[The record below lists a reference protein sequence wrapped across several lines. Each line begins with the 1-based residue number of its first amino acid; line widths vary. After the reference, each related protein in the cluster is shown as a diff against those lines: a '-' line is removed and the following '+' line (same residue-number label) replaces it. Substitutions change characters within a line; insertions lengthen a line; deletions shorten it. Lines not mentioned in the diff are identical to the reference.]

1 MAEKVH
7 PIENPDEN
15 IHTPEEDTHTPEPDT
30 PKEPQ
35 DTQNEPQEIVPKVT
49 KPKKAAPEWWNNMK
63 GFFKMLFVT
72 PIVLMQNI
80 FLRIAGGKDAVEK
93 ARLDADALSRGDE
106 ARRAG
111 KAEGKRMEREINNL
125 LEARIQSDPNFSKD
139 GLTITSVEVYQPET
153 GRQDI
158 QYAIHVKCAN
168 ESSYAIYMDTS
179 NQLRAASSVPRDVTI
194 QLNEL
199 IKDVQLDIVDV
210 TVSEGDPNAPYDPR
224 DEYGQDDETQKS
236 AAEHNNA
243 NMSKIINDVQVG
255 NNSWEID
262 VTRAGETAYINIT
275 NKITGEEI
283 KTKAQFLNGAIYVPN
298 TPDALKGAI
307 AQTVYQ
313 AYKPLIQKSI
323 DDLRTEIGPEQAS
336 VLTQQFAVSA
346 MAGQVYNTTRTLQH
360 SDINE
365 QTPPSTAMY
374 LVPQP
379 NNEITVV
386 THNTN
391 PAAKKNENVAYL
403 HAYHMDVNNSQN
415 FKFNRSADG
424 KTQSEDIAIRR
435 NLPQT
440 VVSNNI
446 AQWCFN
452 ATNATDFQLLIMN
465 EHSAAYTIRADN
477 ENNQLV
483 TVVTETHHDGVAM
496 RAQNELTDD
505 QIRNLI
511 PLISSSMPY
520 NENALADAAK
530 ILSASVGKEYHDYFM
545 MNNVVMQYDGKS
557 LSFLSE
563 VSNSQVL
570 YKHNVPV
577 NGELTADILDTALS
591 QYHQD
596 LLSHHE
602 DNTIEENGDIEEP
615 SE

>member
-1 MAEKVH
+1 MSEKVN
-7 PIENPDEN
+7 PIENPEN
-15 IHTPEEDTHTPEPDT
+15 IHTPEPDT
-30 PKEPQ
+30 P
-35 DTQNEPQEIVPKVT
+35 NEPDVVPEVT

-93 ARLDADALSRGDE
+93 ARIDADALSRDDE

-111 KAEGKRMEREINNL
+111 KAEGKRMESEINNL
-125 LEARIQSDPNFSKD
+125 LKARIKSDPNFSKD

-168 ESSYAIYMDTS
+168 ESSYAIYLDTS

-199 IKDVQLDIVDV
+199 IKDVQLDVVDV
-210 TVSEGDPNAPYDPR
+210 TVSGGDPNGPYDT
-224 DEYGQDDETQKS
+224 DEYVRNDETQKS

-243 NMSKIINDVQVG
+243 NTSKIINDVQVG
-255 NNSWEID
+255 NNTWEIE
-262 VTRAGETAYINIT
+262 VARAGETAYINVT

-283 KTKAQFLNGAIYVPN
+283 NTKAQFLNGAIYIPN

-323 DDLRTEIGPEQAS
+323 DDLRTEIGPEEAS
-336 VLTQQFAVSA
+336 VLIQQFAVSA

-365 QTPPSTAMY
+365 QAPQSTAMY
-374 LVPQP
+374 LVPQS

-415 FKFNRSADG
+415 FKFNRNADG
-424 KTQSEDIAIRR
+424 KAQSEDITIRR

-452 ATNATDFQLLIMN
+452 ATNATDSQILIMN

-477 ENNQLV
+477 KSNQLV
-483 TVVTETHHDGVAM
+483 TVVTEAHHNGVAM

-505 QIRNLI
+505 QIQNLI
-511 PLISSSMPY
+511 PLISSNMPY

-557 LSFLSE
+557 LSFSSM
-563 VSNSQVL
+563 VPNSQVL
-570 YKHNVPV
+570 YKHGVPV

-596 LLSHHE
+596 ILPYYE
-602 DNTIEENGDIEEP
+602 GNGDMEEPFEEN
-615 SE
+615 SV

>member
-1 MAEKVH
+1 MAEKVN
-7 PIENPDEN
+7 PIENEKTDEN
-15 IHTPEEDTHTPEPDT
+15 VLTPENESQEVVPE
-30 PKEPQ
+30 
-35 DTQNEPQEIVPKVT
+35 VT

-80 FLRIAGGKDAVEK
+80 FLRIAGGKDAVEQ
-93 ARLDADALSRGDE
+93 ARIDADALSRDDE

-111 KAEGKRMEREINNL
+111 KAEGKRMESEINNL
-125 LEARIQSDPNFSKD
+125 LKARIQSDPNFSKD
-139 GLTITSVEVYQPET
+139 GLTITSVKVYQPET

-179 NQLRAASSVPRDVTI
+179 NQLRVTSIVPRDVTI
-194 QLNEL
+194 QLDAL
-199 IKDVQLDIVDV
+199 IKDVQLNVADV
-210 TVSEGDPNAPYDPR
+210 TVSGGDPNGPYDT
-224 DEYGQDDETQKS
+224 DEYVRDDETQKS

-243 NMSKIINDVQVG
+243 KMSKIINDVQVG
-255 NNSWEID
+255 NNTWEID
-262 VTRAGETAYINIT
+262 VTRDGETAYINIT
-275 NKITGEEI
+275 NQITGEEI
-283 KTKAQFLNGAIYVPN
+283 HAKAQFLNGAIYIPN
-298 TPDALKGAI
+298 TPDTLKGAI

-323 DDLRTEIGPEQAS
+323 DDLRNEIGPEEAD
-336 VLTQQFAVSA
+336 VLTRQFAVSA

-391 PAAKKNENVAYL
+391 PAAKKNEHVAYL

-435 NLPQT
+435 NLPQA

-483 TVVTETHHDGVAM
+483 TVITETHHDGVAM

-563 VSNSQVL
+563 VPNSQVL
-570 YKHNVPV
+570 YKHSVPV

-596 LLSHHE
+596 ILP
-602 DNTIEENGDIEEP
+602 DNTIEENDGVEEP